1 MLYLESEIIKK
12 QSKNKDKKEYNLLP
26 CYVKFEGKLT
36 KCCYWVTSN
45 LSEVKGA
52 LKYYLFMN

>member
-1 MLYLESEIIKK
+1 MKK
-12 QSKNKDKKEYNLLP
+12 QSKNKEKKEYNLLP
-26 CYVKFEGKLT
+26 CYIKYVGKLT

-45 LSEVKGA
+45 LSEDKGK